1 MKTFHKSIQSEL
13 LKYFGGSTVI
23 LFTIVM
29 TIMLI
34 RILGLASKGRAD
46 PADVILLIGLNSI
59 GNAAPILALSL
70 FITVVSTF
78 SRMYLDSEMVIWFS
92 SGISVTRF
100 IKPLFNFSWPIFLV
114 IGLLLLFAWPWSNY
128 QTQYLKERF
137 EKRGDIERVAP
148 GQFQQSISSGSV
160 FFIEKNENQNELAR
174 SVFISKIEG
183 PIETLTTAKNG
194 EVETLNED
202 RFLSLKQGQQT
213 VINHQSGEVRV
224 IEFENF
230 KYLIDFGGR
239 QFNFDS
245 QSQMK
250 STLEL
255 FQDNNKSNLGELFW
269 RFGLLIAAIVLTFLA
284 LQLASVNPRA
294 GRSYS
299 IGVALLC
306 FIGYYNF
313 ITVGKRLIADGT
325 FTFAGM
331 MLTIHGTAIA
341 LVLIL
346 YLHAEFNLN
355 WRRFFSMSHA
365 KLSK

>member
-1 MKTFHKSIQSEL
+1 MKTFQKSIQSEL
-13 LKYFGGSTVI
+13 LKNFGGSTVI

-70 FITVVSTF
+70 FITVVYTF

-92 SGISVTRF
+92 SGVSISRF
-100 IKPLFNFSWPIFLV
+100 LKPLLRFSWPIFIV
-114 IGLLLLFAWPWSNY
+114 IGLLLLFAWPWSNH
-128 QTQYLKERF
+128 QTQYLKEKF

-148 GQFQQSISSGSV
+148 GQFQESISSGSV
-160 FFIEKNENQNELAR
+160 FFIEKNHDQNQLAK
-174 SVFISKIEG
+174 SVFISKKEG
-183 PIETLTTAKNG
+183 PIETLTTAKSG
-194 EVETLNED
+194 EVENLNGD
-202 RFLSLKQGQQT
+202 RFLSLRQGQQT
-213 VINHQSGEVRV
+213 VINHQTGEIRV

-230 KYLIDFGGR
+230 KYLIDFGSR

-255 FQDNNKSNLGELFW
+255 LQENNKSNQGELFW
-269 RFGLLIAAIVLTFLA
+269 RLGLLIAAIVLTLLA
-284 LQLASVNPRA
+284 LQLANVNPRT
-294 GRSYS
+294 GKSYA

-325 FTFAGM
+325 FTFPGM
-331 MLTIHGTAIA
+331 MMSVHGTAMTV
-341 LVLIL
+341 VLIL
-346 YLHAEFNLN
+346 YLHSEYNLQWKRFFNLPN
-355 WRRFFSMSHA
+355 V
-365 KLSK
+365 KLGK